1 MSLQLIEIVP
11 ADTAREAVSA
21 LLDRTAS
28 TLTETGHDL
37 VEAQVTS
44 DRGRV
49 FVIAEVQGEADLVES
64 LLRASG
70 GTRVLD
76 AGCGTGR
83 VAIELA
89 GRGFSV
95 VGVDADPAMLT
106 VARDKA
112 PELRWVQADLVDTAT
127 AVPDEFDVVVLAGNV
142 MIFLDQG
149 TESTVVAQ
157 LADRLTPGGVLVAG
171 FQLLAGR
178 LTLQRYEHRADLLAV
193 LAEGFAGGRVL
204 FGKRLAAIEPGQG
217 AAFTVRLP
225 RSGPP
230 EQPGVPG

>member
-1 MSLQLIEIVP
+1 MSSRWQ
-11 ADTAREAVSA
+11 S
-21 LLDRTAS
+21 
-28 TLTETGHDL
+28 
-37 VEAQVTS
+37 S
-44 DRGRV
+44 DRPRGADYDARWAQLEAAGRSV
-49 FVIAEVQGEADLVES
+49 HGEADLVES

-70 GTRVLD
+70 GTLVLD

-178 LTLQRYEHRADLLAV
+178 LTLQRYDDIATSAGLRLVHRWATWEQAPFGGGDYAV
-193 LAEGFAGGRVL
+193 SVHEL
-204 FGKRLAAIEPGQG
+204 
-217 AAFTVRLP
+217 T
-225 RSGPP
+225 
-230 EQPGVPG
+230 